1 MSIIQAIVTRR
12 NSLSGVKY
20 SEEPAIFAW
29 ELINEPRCESSS
41 SAPALEVNDHKSFK
55 LKVQPGRF
63 RLSYKEDHLN
73 CVSFT

>member
-1 MSIIQAIVTRR
+1 MTRK

-41 SAPALEVNDHKSFK
+41 SAAAL
-55 LKVQPGRF
+55 Q
-63 RLSYKEDHLN
+63 
-73 CVSFT
+73 VSFPNYTGC